1 MNTDPALLVGIG
13 TALASLFGAI
23 YLNRRKINELRSWA
37 WGRERDETDTGLAG
51 EKKTLRGSVDSIEA
65 KLDDELEERRR
76 DHAEVEREVRVNR
89 RYFADSIEN
98 LTATLNEQLPEA
110 DVDVERDVEP
120 DWVTDGNGD
129 DDRSYYGADRPT
141 DDD

>member
-1 MNTDPALLVGIG
+1 MSVPPELIIAVTTAIG
-13 TALASLFGAI
+13 SAFAAI
-23 YLNRRKINELRSWA
+23 YMNRRRVNEIQKWA
-37 WGRERDETDTGLAG
+37 WGRERDETDGGIAV
-51 EKKTLRGSVDSIEA
+51 EKRTLGDKIDSIEG
-65 KLDDELEERRR
+65 KLDSELEERRR
-76 DHAEVEREVRVNR
+76 DHAEVEREVRQNR
-89 RYFADSIEN
+89 AYFADSIEN
-98 LTATLNEQLPEA
+98 LTETLNEQLPEA

>member
-23 YLNRRKINELRSWA
+23 WLNRRKINELAAWA
-37 WGRERDETDTGLAG
+37 WGRERDETDTGIAG
-51 EKKTLRGSVDSIEA
+51 EKRTLGEKIDSIEG
-65 KLDDELEERRR
+65 KLDSELEERRR
-76 DHAEVEREVRVNR
+76 DHAEVEREVRRNR
-89 RYFADSIEN
+89 AYFADSIEN

-110 DVDVERDVEP
+110 DVDVEQDVEP
-120 DWVTDGNGD
+120 DWVDAED

-141 DDD
+141 NDD